1 LSAPAPVFTAPQ
13 RTEWRLVWLLVATSL
28 SLALHIGKVPPS
40 LPALRSDFGL
50 SLSAAGW
57 LVSIVNLTGAAGAL
71 LLALGADRLGFARLI
86 GIGAALAAVGS
97 ALAASFAN
105 VPLLLVCRFFEGM
118 GFILVSVSVPSL
130 MLRIASPRDLRLVL
144 SLWSAFVPAGAG
156 SMMIIAAALPGHG
169 AWRLLWYGAA
179 MASAAASVAIFLAT
193 RRAPALTRSEMAAPA
208 ALAGIGEVITT
219 PGVLLLGLCFALYAG
234 SWYSLISFLP
244 ILQTDQ
250 FGFSVSSA
258 ALVTALVVVS
268 NVAGNV
274 SAGVLLQRGVPRHRL
289 MAGTALVMCLA
300 SACLFLDLLPDT
312 TRLISALI
320 FSMVGGML
328 PGSIFASVPRFCPR
342 PALLGIASGVVTQ
355 CTNIGSLLGPPTTGA
370 LVAWGGWPSAS
381 WLTITAL
388 GLVVILASLLGRL
401 EAPAR

>member
-1 LSAPAPVFTAPQ
+1 VCNPEAKSLSAPAPVFTAPQ

-86 GIGAALAAVGS
+86 GIGAGLAAVGS

-193 RRAPALTRSEMAAPA
+193 RRAPALTRSEMAAPLRWRVSA
-208 ALAGIGEVITT
+208 RSSPHPA
-219 PGVLLLGLCFALYAG
+219 CCC
-234 SWYSLISFLP
+234 S
-244 ILQTDQ
+244 D
-250 FGFSVSSA
+250 SVSPSMPA
-258 ALVTALVVVS
+258 
-268 NVAGNV
+268 
-274 SAGVLLQRGVPRHRL
+274 H
-289 MAGTALVMCLA
+289 GTR
-300 SACLFLDLLPDT
+300 S
-312 TRLISALI
+312 
-320 FSMVGGML
+320 
-328 PGSIFASVPRFCPR
+328 
-342 PALLGIASGVVTQ
+342 
-355 CTNIGSLLGPPTTGA
+355 
-370 LVAWGGWPSAS
+370 SAS
-381 WLTITAL
+381 CRSFRRT
-388 GLVVILASLLGRL
+388 SSDFPCR
-401 EAPAR
+401 APRSSPPSSW